1 MARGKRTCKILK
13 EIRRQIAR
21 ANNIDFDSPE
31 CGFKGDCLGS
41 CPKCDDEVR
50 YLDEQIRKRQLA
62 GKRVNL
68 AGISAGM
75 LAMFAPLVAQSTPQE
90 PAFTLNEPEA
100 HSTADMITVKGIVL
114 GADSISNDTLIG
126 VGSLNL
132 RTEKRTYTDRYGVFE
147 IEALPGD
154 SLRVW
159 YISYITQDILIADD
173 SPVEILMQEDN
184 RLLYPKEIIM
194 GAFPQKVTDK
204 VDIYLYDE
212 QHRRVK
218 WSSVVLELVYTDN
231 KGRERTRRLGWTAEG
246 DNPNLT
252 IHWNEE
258 RETRDKEGNP
268 LEKITLRITAPG
280 LAQKTV
286 LLERP
291 NRYLNRVFITLTAD

>member
-1 MARGKRTCKILK
+1 
-13 EIRRQIAR
+13 
-21 ANNIDFDSPE
+21 
-31 CGFKGDCLGS
+31 
-41 CPKCDDEVR
+41 
-50 YLDEQIRKRQLA
+50 
-62 GKRVNL
+62 
-68 AGISAGM
+68 
-75 LAMFAPLVAQSTPQE
+75 MFAPLVAQSTPQE

-114 GADSISNDTLIG
+114 GTDSISNDTLIG
-126 VGSLNL
+126 VGILNL

-154 SLRVW
+154 SLRVS